1 MTATWMELDL
11 DRDLARE
18 STLLPILRSLHD
30 AWLDDVREEVGSALL
45 PHATP
50 WQRFAAVR
58 YLDTVF
64 RLRLQRET
72 EAVHALA
79 YVAAPRGGTTLLA
92 TAQMLDLLRVEIG
105 ELSQSSDGHDLVPP
119 LLRAFV
125 QQLEHWCADVEV
137 TLGWIRRDTLAP
149 DTLERFLHVSEEFA
163 VPTLE

>member
-1 MTATWMELDL
+1 MTMLSIELDL
-11 DRDLARE
+11 DRDLACE
-18 STLLPILRSLHD
+18 STLLPILQRLHET
-30 AWLDDVREEVGSALL
+30 WLDDVRAEIGLALL
-45 PHATP
+45 PHASP

-64 RLRLQRET
+64 RLRLHRET
-72 EAVHALA
+72 DAVQAVA
-79 YVAAPRGGTTLLA
+79 YVAAPRRSTALLA

-105 ELSQSSDGHDLVPP
+105 ELSQAPAGEQLVPP

-149 DTLERFLHVSEEFA
+149 DTLARFLHVSEAFA
-163 VPTLE
+163 APTLA